1 MSTAEAYDRWAEVR
15 SYLSSTRARV
25 TREST
30 SFLTSK
36 NQVYDTDGN
45 FLVALDTTEMRSLL
59 PVFLARVGAVAQT
72 HHEGQGDDGNAPS
85 PSPSLPLKLIDL
97 GCGTGRN
104 TVQLLKSAPSTA
116 EIVGLDVSPGMLAIA
131 KKAVEQLLNNSS
143 SSSNSNNSSS
153 GTTSGPPE
161 KNTNRVT
168 LDVYD
173 MLSSSSC
180 SEATAASEDN
190 DGSQMPTP
198 PPAVATNA
206 TGIISTLVLEH
217 VPARVFFRA
226 VAAMLQPGGY
236 LLVTNMHADMG
247 RISQAGFIDIKTG
260 KKIRPV
266 SYNHEVKDV
275 VAAARQ
281 EGFELVDPAQERA
294 VEEGMVE
301 VLGNRAAKWVG
312 VTVWFGMCFQKK
324 A

>member
-1 MSTAEAYDRWAEVR
+1 
-15 SYLSSTRARV
+15 
-25 TREST
+25 
-30 SFLTSK
+30 
-36 NQVYDTDGN
+36 
-45 FLVALDTTEMRSLL
+45 MRSLL
-59 PVFLARVGAVAQT
+59 PVFLARVATGAQT
-72 HHEGQGDDGNAPS
+72 HHEEQGDNGNASSS
-85 PSPSLPLKLIDL
+85 PSSPPLKLIDL

-104 TVQLLKSAPSTA
+104 TIQLLKSAPSTA

-143 SSSNSNNSSS
+143 NSNSSSNGSS
-153 GTTSGPPE
+153 GTPSGPLE
-161 KNTNRVT
+161 KNKNRVT

-173 MLSSSSC
+173 MLSSSSS
-180 SEATAASEDN
+180 SEATTASEDN

-198 PPAVATNA
+198 PPPAATNA

-275 VAAARQ
+275 VAVARQ
-281 EGFELVDPAQERA
+281 EGFELVDPVQERA
-294 VEEGMVE
+294 VEEGMVG

-312 VTVWFGMCFQKK
+312 VTVWFGMCFRKK
-324 A
+324 T